1 MFLNMYIHSR
11 RACTEN
17 PVSLPETM
25 HSHDSYE
32 IFCLISGDAD
42 YCVEGSR
49 YHLLPGDIMLMRKG
63 EVHTFQLRS
72 PARYERMHVNF
83 EITQLL
89 ESVDATGLLAMFDD
103 RPLGKFNHYQANLF
117 PDRRCQE
124 YLSKISQA
132 TDIHKRLCYLLP
144 LLSELSE
151 HAQTVQNAPAQVQK
165 DRAAPIIAYINAN
178 LTDEL
183 SLDILADHFFVSK
196 THLNRIFKQS
206 TGTTV
211 WEYITIKR
219 LFCAKKMI
227 DAGKQPSDVCQICGF
242 KDYTTFFRAYKQQ
255 YGVSPKEHSTQK
267 TK

>member
-1 MFLNMYIHSR
+1 MSLPVYIQSR

-89 ESVDATGLLAMFDD
+89 ESVDALGLLAMFDD

-124 YLSKISQA
+124 YLNRISQ
-132 TDIHKRLCYLLP
+132 TKDDQKRLCYLLP

-151 HAQTVQNAPAQVQK
+151 CAQTVREAPIEVQR
-165 DRAAPIIAYINAN
+165 DRVAPIIAYINAN
-178 LTDEL
+178 LSEEL
-183 SLDILADHFFVSK
+183 SLEILAEQFFLSK
-196 THLNRIFKQS
+196 AHLNRIFKQS
-206 TGTTV
+206 TGTTA
-211 WEYITIKR
+211 WEYITVKR
-219 LFCAKKMI
+219 LFLAKELI
-227 DAGKQPSDVCQICGF
+227 DGGVQPGDACLQCGF
-242 KDYTTFFRAYKQQ
+242 RDYTTFFRSYKRHF
-255 YGVSPKEHSTQK
+255 GVSPKEHSTVSSK
-267 TK
+267 

>member
-1 MFLNMYIHSR
+1 MSQQLYIHSR

-89 ESVDATGLLAMFDD
+89 ESVDAMGLLAMFDD
-103 RPLGKFNHYQANLF
+103 RPLGKFNHYQAGLL
-117 PDRRCQE
+117 PDGHCQE
-124 YLSKISQA
+124 YLHKISHT
-132 TDIHKRLCYLLP
+132 TDTKKQLCYLLP

-151 HAQTVQNAPAQVQK
+151 STQTIRDMPVQAHP

-178 LTDEL
+178 LSGEL
-183 SLDILADHFFVSK
+183 SLDVLAQRFFLSK
-196 THLNRIFKQS
+196 AHLNRIFKQS
-206 TGTTV
+206 TGTTA
-211 WEYITIKR
+211 WEYITVKR
-219 LFCAKKMI
+219 LFFAKELI
-227 DAGKQPSDVCQICGF
+227 DGGTQPGDACLQCGF
-242 KDYTTFFRAYKQQ
+242 KDYTTFFRSYKRHF
-255 YGVSPKEHSTQK
+255 GVSPRGYHKQQN
-267 TK
+267 

>member
-1 MFLNMYIHSR
+1 MPLYIQSR
-11 RACTEN
+11 RACTES

-89 ESVDATGLLAMFDD
+89 ETMDAAGLLAMFDD
-103 RPLGKFNHYQANLF
+103 RPLGKFNHYQAALF

-124 YLSKISQA
+124 YLNKISQSA
-132 TDIHKRLCYLLP
+132 DKRKQLCYLLP

-151 HAQTVQNAPAQVQK
+151 CAKAVQQAPVEAQK
-165 DRAAPIIAYINAN
+165 DRVAPIIAYINAN
-178 LTDEL
+178 LSDEL
-183 SLDILADHFFVSK
+183 SLDILADLFFLSK
-196 THLNRIFKQS
+196 AHLNRIFKQS
-206 TGTTV
+206 TGTTA
-211 WEYITIKR
+211 WEYITVKR
-219 LFCAKKMI
+219 LFLAKELI
-227 DAGKQPSDVCQICGF
+227 DGGVQSCDACLRSGF
-242 KDYTTFFRAYKQQ
+242 KDYTTFFRSYKRHF
-255 YGVSPKEHSTQK
+255 GVAPKKHSEGK
-267 TK
+267 TT